1 MEDDTILGMPTTDQ
15 PATKQPSTQPL
26 PHPLCDNF
34 TCVIHY
40 PLFDGVR
47 VVADKKKGAYL
58 VIGISGEA
66 ELLSATCTGLQ
77 EFQSDQGAIDWVAK
91 KRRN

>member
-1 MEDDTILGMPTTDQ
+1 MQ
-15 PATKQPSTQPL
+15 
-26 PHPLCDNF
+26 
-34 TCVIHY
+34 
-40 PLFDGVR
+40 

-66 ELLSATCTGLQ
+66 ELLSPTCTRLQ

-91 KRRN
+91 KRRNWRLGGEDIISHYQELLQPQWIGNSSDNVCPGIYLATQVL

>member
-1 MEDDTILGMPTTDQ
+1 MQ
-15 PATKQPSTQPL
+15 
-26 PHPLCDNF
+26 
-34 TCVIHY
+34 
-40 PLFDGVR
+40 

-58 VIGISGEA
+58 VNLVGISGEA